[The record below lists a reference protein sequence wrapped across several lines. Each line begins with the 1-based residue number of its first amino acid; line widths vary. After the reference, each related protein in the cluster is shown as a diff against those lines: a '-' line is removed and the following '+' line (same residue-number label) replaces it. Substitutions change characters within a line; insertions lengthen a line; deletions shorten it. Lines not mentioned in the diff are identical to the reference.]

1 MTPSFYFFFFFLFL
15 KISSDFFLFNF
26 QHKFFLIKLRYELEI
41 RTDTKEKTI
50 MMNNL
55 RKEHHVN
62 LSQML
67 PSGTVRLRTI
77 QKSTAGDGGSDVRRK
92 MTGGGE
98 RRRRWGHQKNSKSVI
113 ELGEDSSFFDG
124 NRMKEGVAESLY
136 PMGSAMW
143 RAQQSR
149 LV

>member
-1 MTPSFYFFFFFLFL
+1 
-15 KISSDFFLFNF
+15 
-26 QHKFFLIKLRYELEI
+26 
-41 RTDTKEKTI
+41 
-50 MMNNL
+50 MNNL
-55 RKEHHVN
+55 KKEHHMN

-77 QKSTAGDGGSDVRRK
+77 QKSTASDGSDVRRRSS
-92 MTGGGE
+92 GGGE
-98 RRRRWGHQKNSKSVI
+98 RRRRWGNKQISKSVI
-113 ELGEDSSFFDG
+113 ELGDDNSFFDG
-124 NRMKEGVAESLY
+124 NKMKEGVAESLY

>member
-1 MTPSFYFFFFFLFL
+1 
-15 KISSDFFLFNF
+15 
-26 QHKFFLIKLRYELEI
+26 
-41 RTDTKEKTI
+41 

-77 QKSTAGDGGSDVRRK
+77 QKSTAGGGGSDVRRK

-98 RRRRWGHQKNSKSVI
+98 RRRRWGHQKNSKNSKNVI
-113 ELGEDSSFFDG
+113 ELGEGSSFFDG

-136 PMGSAMW
+136 PMGSALW